1 MHSLNRFFIHSLN
14 GKVFV
19 TSNRT
24 DTRHLPYFV
33 LFLLAAISIA
43 FKLSIFSV
51 GAPYVTI
58 DDYTLYDA
66 GFLVWFGE
74 APPQRMYLES
84 WIVGITSIA
93 THITQLIYSGN
104 GHQLGLNIVADA
116 YRAYQINPDNFVLS
130 YRAVMLFL
138 DLLTAWF
145 VFLFAKYIFEQH
157 KHVAWLAVFSAG
169 LYLLSFN
176 TLWCNIVARPDTATA
191 FFSIIGIYYYYKS
204 NFGENKPYFYIAA
217 LALGCATG
225 LKLHAALFVVFFI
238 LDLIRQLG
246 FKLAIKRAFPFGAIA
261 VFLFAVTAGSPLFDP
276 LLYAKL
282 RALNAMDDESPWI
295 KWGDQFLVVLRGTG
309 WTIIPIMLAAA
320 FFVFRKKVTANPKL
334 ASLAFVACLF
344 LLFFIAIRQLRAY
357 WMLPALPLFY
367 VLSALFIAQI
377 KQKNILII
385 SILSIYFV
393 FIMQCFFQTQEF
405 KNVHYA
411 ELKTWVKQNVNAAD
425 AIYILGYDTLFL
437 PCNTLCLHNRKIAI
451 ERLLA
456 SAITD
461 NEPFTHRH
469 IRQWEERTRLMFID
483 MLNTTSDVGFNYYAL
498 NTSPLETLNGLVEF
512 RDIRYFL
519 VLQGYSTP
527 ESDKILPRVKRE
539 FTFITT
545 ANAPGGKAG
554 TGGLPYDIYA
564 RKP

>member
-1 MHSLNRFFIHSLN
+1 MKIVIVDYGMGNIKSILSTIKYLGVDDVSLS
-14 GKVFV
+14 
-19 TSNRT
+19 
-24 DTRHLPYFV
+24 
-33 LFLLAAISIA
+33 
-43 FKLSIFSV
+43 
-51 GAPYVTI
+51 
-58 DDYTLYDA
+58 DDYETLCCADKIILP
-66 GFLVWFGE
+66 GVGSFGK
-74 APPQRMYLES
+74 A
-84 WIVGITSIA
+84 
-93 THITQLIYSGN
+93 
-104 GHQLGLNIVADA
+104 
-116 YRAYQINPDNFVLS
+116 
-130 YRAVMLFL
+130 
-138 DLLTAWF
+138 
-145 VFLFAKYIFEQH
+145 
-157 KHVAWLAVFSAG
+157 
-169 LYLLSFN
+169 
-176 TLWCNIVARPDTATA
+176 
-191 FFSIIGIYYYYKS
+191 
-204 NFGENKPYFYIAA
+204 
-217 LALGCATG
+217 
-225 LKLHAALFVVFFI
+225 
-238 LDLIRQLG
+238 
-246 FKLAIKRAFPFGAIA
+246 
-261 VFLFAVTAGSPLFDP
+261 
-276 LLYAKL
+276 
-282 RALNAMDDESPWI
+282 
-295 KWGDQFLVVLRGTG
+295 
-309 WTIIPIMLAAA
+309 
-320 FFVFRKKVTANPKL
+320 
-334 ASLAFVACLF
+334 
-344 LLFFIAIRQLRAY
+344 
-357 WMLPALPLFY
+357 
-367 VLSALFIAQI
+367 IAQI

-405 KNVHYA
+405 KNAHYA